1 MATAR
6 RGGLDL
12 LHEGDDGRVGQR
24 GSDSDGDGDGEAAVA
39 ADGRATA
46 AGGLQLP
53 KLSSEIHK
61 QAQHHI
67 CLENPLL

>member
-39 ADGRATA
+39 ADGRALLLGVINRA
-46 AGGLQLP
+46 VA
-53 KLSSEIHK
+53 SS
-61 QAQHHI
+61 
-67 CLENPLL
+67 

>member
-1 MATAR
+1 MD
-6 RGGLDL
+6 GG
-12 LHEGDDGRVGQR
+12 EAPNDGRNG
-24 GSDSDGDGDGEAAVA
+24 
-39 ADGRATA
+39 GRLRTTA
-46 AGGLQLP
+46 AGRLQLP

>member
-24 GSDSDGDGDGEAAVA
+24 GSDSDGDGVDET
-39 ADGRATA
+39 RA
-46 AGGLQLP
+46 
-53 KLSSEIHK
+53 
-61 QAQHHI
+61 
-67 CLENPLL
+67 